1 MLFFSFVLSIP
12 QVKRKLKKLS
22 LNKSYVQIAHV
33 ANGALRSVTEIRYTV
48 FTDNISFDINSDK
61 QHMLSSDVRTQQDC
75 NIMYTGFVCL
85 LPSAAESF
93 KTLFSLWKL
102 RSDIPVH
109 HVSLA

>member
-1 MLFFSFVLSIP
+1 
-12 QVKRKLKKLS
+12 
-22 LNKSYVQIAHV
+22 
-33 ANGALRSVTEIRYTV
+33 
-48 FTDNISFDINSDK
+48 
-61 QHMLSSDVRTQQDC
+61 MLSSDVRTQQDC